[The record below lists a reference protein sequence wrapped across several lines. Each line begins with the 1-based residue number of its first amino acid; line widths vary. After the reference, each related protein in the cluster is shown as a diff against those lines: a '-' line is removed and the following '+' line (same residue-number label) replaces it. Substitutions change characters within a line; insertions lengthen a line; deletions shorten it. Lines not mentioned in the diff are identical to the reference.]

1 MYNVYILKNDKR
13 GIHMTAKEKIKSML
27 EEVRS
32 ELTDIEKIDKKSYQ
46 LGVSEGLEMALQF
59 LRLDEYKNN

>member
-1 MYNVYILKNDKR
+1 
-13 GIHMTAKEKIKSML
+13 MTAKEKIKNML
-27 EEVRS
+27 EDVRS